1 MRAVACLTL
10 LAAALL
16 AAPASA
22 EISRKFGDYEVHYN
36 VLATADL
43 APEVAKTYGL
53 QRSRNRG
60 MLTVA
65 VLKKNALGVTQP
77 VPAKVEA
84 KALSL
89 TAQLTP
95 IAMREIRE
103 QAAIYYIGDFPLAA
117 EVLRFTVR
125 VTPEGAAGPYQFDFE
140 RRFY

>member
-1 MRAVACLTL
+1 MRFAVRL
-10 LAAALL
+10 LLIAGALL
-16 AAPASA
+16 AGPAAA
-22 EISRKFGDYEVHYN
+22 EISKKFGDYEVHYN
-36 VLATADL
+36 VLTTADL

-65 VLKKNALGVTQP
+65 VLRKNAVGVAQP
-77 VPAKVEA
+77 VAAAVEA

-95 IAMREIRE
+95 IALREIKE
-103 QAAIYYIGDFPLAA
+103 QAAVYYIGEFPLAGD
-117 EVLRFTVR
+117 VLRFTVR
-125 VTPEGAAGPYQFDFE
+125 VQPEGAAGAFQFDFE